1 MKERCEACRET
12 RARFSRPETQK
23 ARKSGLHREHHP
35 ATDLIYFSGARR
47 ELGHASATPTALASA
62 AFRVPTQSAQ
72 ALCFL
77 GGIMKKA
84 S

>member
-35 ATDLIYFSGARR
+35 ATDLDLFFRCPGENSVTQARPQLR
-47 ELGHASATPTALASA
+47 LQAQPFESPRKVRRHFASWAE
-62 AFRVPTQSAQ
+62 
-72 ALCFL
+72 
-77 GGIMKKA
+77 
-84 S
+84 